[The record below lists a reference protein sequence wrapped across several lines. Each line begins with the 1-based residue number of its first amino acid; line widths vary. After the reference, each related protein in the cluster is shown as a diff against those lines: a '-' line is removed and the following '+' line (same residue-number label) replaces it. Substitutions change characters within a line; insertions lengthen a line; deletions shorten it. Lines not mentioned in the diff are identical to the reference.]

1 MANPPTADLSP
12 RWHFHPIISARA
24 HEEVVGQIVFAVL
37 SRAYS
42 PSDRL
47 PNIDA
52 LSRMMHVSKPVI
64 GEALK
69 LLAKAKV
76 VKTQRGINGGLTVT
90 TDQIPDDIMA
100 LAMPLRHLGVE
111 EILEARRPIE
121 LQLAI
126 LAAQRADESDFAE
139 MQTCIDRLREH
150 RASELAV
157 RIRFDHLFHYTI
169 GRTARSGALALC
181 QHQILE
187 HLFVRMRSYFADI
200 EEVDAVV
207 AVHEQT
213 LEAIRSRDRAR
224 IEQAIDDHLKPLE
237 SVVAGMQGFPSPPR
251 GRRKTT
257 PVRTGKAMP
266 RKKVAARKSRAR

>member
-1 MANPPTADLSP
+1 MTDPFIPDAGL

-24 HEEVVGQIVFAVL
+24 HEEVVGQIVFAIL
-37 SRAYS
+37 STAYA
-42 PSDRL
+42 PDERL

-69 LLAKAKV
+69 LLTKAKV

-126 LAAQRADESDFAE
+126 LAAERADEADFAT

-207 AVHEQT
+207 AVHELT
-213 LEAIRSRDRAR
+213 LAAIRSGDRAR
-224 IEQAIDDHLKPLE
+224 IEQAIDEHLKPLE
-237 SVVAGMQGFPSPPR
+237 RAVAGMKPIPKLPR
-251 GRRKTT
+251 RRKNVLPKKGSASTGRR
-257 PVRTGKAMP
+257 AS
-266 RKKVAARKSRAR
+266 AR